1 MLSSDHGRLG
11 GRRRAAGRLLA
22 LAATAALAACTV
34 QPVYAPGP
42 SGASA
47 PALLA
52 HIAID
57 PVADRVGQMVRDKL
71 IFALTGGGRGADPLY
86 KMHLTTTVS
95 ETALGLNRI
104 DTAPT
109 YAVTVAVTY
118 EVSKIGSDEILVRST
133 SRGTASY
140 DRVNQAFANVRAR
153 KDAEDRAAAVAADDI
168 RLRLAAAA
176 AKTTL

>member
-22 LAATAALAACTV
+22 IAVTAGLAACTV

-47 PALLA
+47 PAVLS
-52 HIAID
+52 HIVID
-57 PVADRVGQMVRDKL
+57 PVGDRVGQVVRNKL
-71 IFALTGGGRGADPLY
+71 IFALTGGGKGGDPLY
-86 KMHLTTTVS
+86 QMHLTTNVS
-95 ETALGLNRI
+95 EAALGLNRI
-104 DTAPT
+104 DSAPT

-118 EVSKIGSDEILVRST
+118 EVSKIGTDEILIRNT

-140 DRVNQAFANVRAR
+140 DRVNQVFANVRA
-153 KDAEDRAAAVAADDI
+153 KIDAENRAAAVAADDI

-176 AKTTL
+176 ARSL

>member
-22 LAATAALAACTV
+22 LAATVALAACTV

-42 SGASA
+42 SGSSA
-47 PALLA
+47 LA
-52 HIAID
+52 VLSHVVID
-57 PVADRVGQMVRDKL
+57 PASDRVGQVVRDKL
-71 IFALTGGGRGADPLY
+71 IFALTGGGRGGNPLY
-86 KMHLTTTVS
+86 QMHLTTTVS
-95 ETALGLNRI
+95 EVGLGLNRI

-118 EVSKIGSDEILVRST
+118 EVSKIGSNEILVRST

-140 DRVNQAFANVRAR
+140 DRVNQVFANVRA
-153 KDAEDRAAAVAADDI
+153 KIDAENRAAAVAADTI
-168 RLRLAAAA
+168 RLRLAAVAA
-176 AKTTL
+176 RTL